1 MRSLDGITTTDDDV
15 HGGGGGAR
23 QDLLEVVPEK
33 IIHEANT
40 PVVIHQQPAAVEPKS
55 PAPEKEITTT
65 ATAIIEQEEDDDEP
79 KKGDAAAP
87 VSTDSAAAA
96 MDNDDDN
103 DAENSPTAANEPVR
117 RFKGSRVKTAMEKRS
132 EEQPR
137 QREMAWWSN
146 DVIEEA
152 RSKLLEKRQCSRVK
166 ALLGGFETVMD
177 AEPAGDGAT
186 TIAGKP
192 QHYLHRRQTAA
203 LPPRHPAAYPNEK
216 SERERGERESRR
228 GGERVM
234 TWSAD
239 MWGLCGSHANSAAT
253 SDKTGLKTVKGP
265 RVTSFD

>member
-15 HGGGGGAR
+15 HGGSGGAR
-23 QDLLEVVPEK
+23 QDLLEVIPEK
-33 IIHEANT
+33 RRCKARSAGGHPGEGHTHEANT
-40 PVVIHQQPAAVEPKS
+40 PVVIHQQPAAVEVKEEEPKS

-65 ATAIIEQEEDDDEP
+65 ATAIIEEEEDDDEP

-103 DAENSPTAANEPVR
+103 DAENSPTAANELVR
-117 RFKGSRVKTAMEKRS
+117 RFKGSRVKTAMEKRLE

-137 QREMAWWSN
+137 RWEMAWVKTAMEKRLEEEQPRRWEMAWWSN

-166 ALLGGFETVMD
+166 ALLGAFETIMD

-216 SERERGERESRR
+216 
-228 GGERVM
+228 
-234 TWSAD
+234 
-239 MWGLCGSHANSAAT
+239 
-253 SDKTGLKTVKGP
+253 
-265 RVTSFD
+265 